1 MQYIILDENI
11 DNELYSEFTLYELVN
26 TVLNLSSNLGVKSLG
41 MNGVRLEN
49 PSHRSS
55 GEPERILIESVDKW
69 LNNNKESSIE
79 KVVFID
85 KRGGFNNCTKSI
97 Q

>member
-1 MQYIILDENI
+1 MKEEIRKTYYENGNI
-11 DNELYSEFTLYELVN
+11 ETES
-26 TVLNLSSNLGVKSLG
+26 
-41 MNGVRLEN
+41 
-49 PSHRSS
+49 
-55 GEPERILIESVDKW
+55 ILIESVDKW

-97 Q
+97 QWLVDNK